1 MIFLPEYFL
10 LQYVLNDLLSFEI
23 SLGTRANFFFFERVR
38 TGCSCENWQ
47 GVLVLLVPLHDGGE
61 IFSSNLGIMISVV
74 LKRSLLLSSGT
85 FLRIVIIGKKLE
97 ELFLLC
103 NQIVW
108 KKVIMKSHLM
118 NANRTL
124 IM

>member
-1 MIFLPEYFL
+1 M
-10 LQYVLNDLLSFEI
+10 
-23 SLGTRANFFFFERVR
+23 
-38 TGCSCENWQ
+38 
-47 GVLVLLVPLHDGGE
+47 LLVPLHDGGE
-61 IFSSNLGIMISVV
+61 IFSSNLGIMINVV